1 MCVVMTQRPELLN
14 RALFKRFV
22 VFINEFG
29 GDSSGAEHEI
39 KSSVYTRMLK

>member
-22 VFINEFG
+22 VFIYEFG
-29 GDSSGAEHEI
+29 GDSGGAEYEI
-39 KSSVYTRMLK
+39 ECSIYTRMLK